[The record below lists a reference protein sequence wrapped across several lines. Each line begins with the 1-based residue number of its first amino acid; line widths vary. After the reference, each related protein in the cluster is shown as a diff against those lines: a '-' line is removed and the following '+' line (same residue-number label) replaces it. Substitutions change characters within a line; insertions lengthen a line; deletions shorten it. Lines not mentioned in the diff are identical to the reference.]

1 MEGNVAPGLERQVSS
16 EEAPVVQHYGSPEEH
31 GSPEEENGSSEYA
44 GFGRFYQEAPSEQ
57 QQQQQQQ
64 HHQYQHYQQQ
74 QDQRSPRGGS
84 GNPSCNLI
92 VNYLPSSVSE
102 EALRGLF
109 TPYGEVTSCKLMKDK
124 QTGTSISFHSF
135 HYVQSLNRDTHHSPG
150 QSLGYGFIEY
160 QDPQSARQ
168 SIEGLNGTHFPSQLN
183 YVSFLYD

>member
-1 MEGNVAPGLERQVSS
+1 MEGNVAPGLERQSSS

-31 GSPEEENGSSEYA
+31 GSPEENGSSEYA

-57 QQQQQQQ
+57 QQ

-74 QDQRSPRGGS
+74 DQRSTSPRGGS

-124 QTGTSISFHSF
+124 QTGKSI
-135 HYVQSLNRDTHHSPG
+135 T
-150 QSLGYGFIEY
+150 
-160 QDPQSARQ
+160 
-168 SIEGLNGTHFPSQLN
+168 
-183 YVSFLYD
+183 

>member
-1 MEGNVAPGLERQVSS
+1 MDGNVAPGLERQVSS

-57 QQQQQQQ
+57 QQQQQQ

-74 QDQRSPRGGS
+74 QDQRSTSPRGGS

-124 QTGTSISFHSF
+124 QTGTSIT
-135 HYVQSLNRDTHHSPG
+135 RD
-150 QSLGYGFIEY
+150 
-160 QDPQSARQ
+160 
-168 SIEGLNGTHFPSQLN
+168 SQL
-183 YVSFLYD
+183 SFFPNH